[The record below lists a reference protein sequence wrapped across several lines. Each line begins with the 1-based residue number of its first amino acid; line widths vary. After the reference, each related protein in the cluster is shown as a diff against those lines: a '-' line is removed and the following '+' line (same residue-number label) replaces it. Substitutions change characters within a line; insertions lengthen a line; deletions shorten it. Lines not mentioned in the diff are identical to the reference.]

1 MDVIW
6 FGGLAA
12 LAFTGLALVVFD
24 PVSRLPQAEVDRA
37 LVGSLQGPARWLAL
51 LGLRFAPAMAAISR
65 PSPSQVQQLALIGA
79 PRGYDERA
87 FVASR
92 LVAGLLVMA
101 VMMALLLLVGLSG
114 PESLL
119 ISLIAGLLT
128 YVQALPWLRGRVQ
141 REFDRAQRGFPAL
154 LDGMALALEAGQ
166 SFNLAL
172 SRAADRLDVR
182 SGAAWVR
189 AVRDSAADL
198 RAGRDR
204 EETLSALELL
214 LPVRVV
220 QQFCAAGITADRAGL
235 SLGPILRQQAGLA
248 RTLFHHEIERR
259 AMQAPVKMLGPLL
272 VCIFPCTFIVLLAP
286 LLLRLQDAFL

>member
-1 MDVIW
+1 MNLYA
-6 FGGLAA
+6 FAALAA
-12 LAFTGLALVVFD
+12 LAFFGLALMVLD
-24 PVSRLPQAEVDRA
+24 PMSRLSQAEVNARQVDGLPWAAR
-37 LVGSLQGPARWLAL
+37 LVAR
-51 LGLRFAPAMAAISR
+51 LGLQFAPATAPISR
-65 PSPSQVQQLALIGA
+65 PNPVLVRQLSLIGA

-92 LVAGLLVMA
+92 LLVGLAVAATVMG
-101 VMMALLLLVGLSG
+101 LLLLSGFSGL
-114 PESLL
+114 ESLL
-119 ISLIAGLLT
+119 ASLCAGMLVF
-128 YVQALPWLRGRVQ
+128 VQALPWLRGRVRQ
-141 REFDRAQRGFPAL
+141 EFDRTQRGFPSL

-172 SRAADRLDVR
+172 SRAAERLETR
-182 SGAAWVR
+182 RGIAWVR
-189 AVRDSAADL
+189 AVQDAAADL

-204 EETLSALELL
+204 EETLTALELL

-235 SLGPILRQQAGLA
+235 SLGPILRQQAALA
-248 RTLFHHEIERR
+248 RTLFHHEVERR